1 VGWVI
6 VAILVVVVVVLAVL
20 LMRSR
25 RSQQLQEDFGPE
37 YGRTV
42 ADRGDRR
49 EAESELAERRDR
61 RAKLEIRELEPAA
74 RERYTERWAAA
85 QRTFVDKPAP
95 AVAEADAL
103 VSEVM
108 RERGYPVSEDFEQ
121 RAADVSVDHPVV
133 VEHYRAAHGISTR
146 ATQGDAGTEDL
157 RQAMVHFRALFEEL
171 LGRDEPVTTHSNEPV
186 TTRNANTERTT

>member
-1 VGWVI
+1 VTWVI

-25 RSQQLQEDFGPE
+25 RSQQLQKDFGPE
-37 YGRTV
+37 YGRV
-42 ADRGDRR
+42 LADRGDRG

-61 RAKLEIRELEPAA
+61 RAKLEIRDLEPAA
-74 RERYTERWAAA
+74 RERYAERWAAA
-85 QRTFVDKPAP
+85 QRTFVDQPAP

-133 VEHYRAAHGISTR
+133 VEHYRAAHGISVR
-146 ATQGDAGTEDL
+146 APQGDAGTEDL
-157 RQAMVHFRALFEEL
+157 RQAMVHFRALFDEL
-171 LGRDEPVTTHSNEPV
+171 LGRDERVTTS
-186 TTRNANTERTT
+186 NANHERTT